1 MKREE
6 RREKRRRLLGL
17 ILAVTLAFGS
27 VSALGTSKVANAK
40 KSQSDANLSLYEM
53 AGVEYLERNTSCGDP
68 VVPSTPVE
76 ITYYDLYSIDS
87 FPTEGY
93 YKRGTSEG
101 DVKSSL
107 PSTVTLVLNSTG
119 TYTRSASISWT
130 KSSET
135 DEKTIFAGKVSL
147 PSDVLNPKKI
157 SLDYEYT
164 AIWTDKEPI
173 SPAQIILKPS
183 EGSTASPTSFEYTGK
198 QICPE
203 IESVKM
209 GETVID
215 KDKYTVT
222 YGENTEVGKGAG
234 SITISAKEGSE
245 YIGTATLRFDIVKAK
260 KLRVLYGSRSSFIFN
275 PKMAGDSDYTLDVNI
290 NEARSNLTY
299 TVACSQDYVADE
311 EKKTEDP
318 AQAQKITMDENG
330 DITIAKGIENG
341 DYTITISTTKREHFV
356 NPQPQTFLIR
366 VGVKPVDDNMI
377 SAPAGGTGA
386 DQVEVTY
393 ELNGGVAYIM
403 NADGKEIPFSDDKII
418 DHYDKDTVKEDPY
431 KICLGAKEDKNE
443 LILKEYEKDKE
454 TYVFSGWYK
463 DAKLKNKIEA
473 SDFES
478 ESKITLYAKW
488 LMKSDLKVSKTKY
501 KLEYRK
507 NLSFK
512 IEAKS
517 STKVA
522 YKSSNTKICT
532 VDSKGKVLIKGRGIA
547 TITVK
552 AKKSAIREEGT
563 IKVTVILKPKKM
575 EIKSVY
581 CKYGR
586 MEVTWDPRSSV
597 KGYELEWSKD
607 LSFKQNVKKA
617 IINKSKADHHRF
629 KKVPRGAT
637 LYVRI
642 RCFIIADGEKVYS
655 LWSLK
660 KKVYSKKQ

>member
-1 MKREE
+1 M
-6 RREKRRRLLGL
+6 GL

-27 VSALGTSKVANAK
+27 VSVLGTSKVASAK
-40 KSQSDANLSLYEM
+40 KSQSDANLSLYEK
-53 AGVEYLERNTSCGDP
+53 AGIYYSSFKSTSEGDSSSQP
-68 VVPSTPVE
+68 STPSTPSTPVE
-76 ITYYDLYSIDS
+76 ITYYDLYSINS

-101 DVKSSL
+101 DVKSRL
-107 PSTVTLVLNSTG
+107 PGTVTLVLNSTG
-119 TYTRSASISWT
+119 TYTRSTSISWT

-135 DEKTIFAGKVSL
+135 DEKMIFAGKVSL
-147 PSDVLNPKKI
+147 PSDVLNPKEI

-173 SPAQIILKPS
+173 EPAQIVLKS
-183 EGSTASPTSFEYTGK
+183 LEGSTQSPTSFEYTGK

-209 GETVID
+209 GEAVID

-234 SITISAKEGSE
+234 SITISAKEDSE

-290 NEARSNLTY
+290 NEARTNLTY
-299 TVACSQDYVADE
+299 TVAYSQDYAADE
-311 EKKTEDP
+311 EKKTKDP

-330 DITIAKGIENG
+330 DINIAKGIENG
-341 DYTITISTTKREHFV
+341 DYTITVSTTKREHFV

-443 LILKEYEKDKE
+443 LILKEYEKGKK

-463 DAKLKNKIEA
+463 DAELKNKIEA

-501 KLEYRK
+501 TVVYSK

-522 YKSSNTKICT
+522 YKSSDTKICR
-532 VDSKGKVLIKGRGIA
+532 VDSKGKVLVKGPGKA

-563 IKVTVILKPKKM
+563 IEVTVIIKPKKM
-575 EIKSVY
+575 SIKSAY
-581 CKYGR
+581 CRYGR
-586 MEVTWDPRSSV
+586 MEVRWDPCSDV
-597 KGYELEWSKD
+597 DGYELGWSRD
-607 LSFKQNVKKA
+607 ASFKIEAGKKA
-617 IINKSKADHHRF
+617 IINNSKADHHRF
-629 KKVPRGAT
+629 KNVPGGTT

-642 RCFIIADGEKVYS
+642 RSFIIVDGKKVYS
-655 LWSLK
+655 MWSLNK
-660 KKVYSKKQ
+660 SVYSKKQ